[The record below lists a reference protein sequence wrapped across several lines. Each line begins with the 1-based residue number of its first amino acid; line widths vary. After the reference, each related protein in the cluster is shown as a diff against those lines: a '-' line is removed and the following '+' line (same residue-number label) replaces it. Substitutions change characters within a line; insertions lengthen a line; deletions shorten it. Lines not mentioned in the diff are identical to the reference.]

1 MDANRFLT
9 AVLPTT
15 GFYCICEIST
25 KYNQHRYVTSISE
38 AIEKARIFDADGFN
52 TYFAVASYIERGSRK
67 LDNVQYLRSFFFD
80 LDISATGKNKLGKPI
95 YTSKR
100 LAVEALRLFLQETGL
115 DKLGKPWLLD
125 SGGGVHV
132 YWPLSEDIPL
142 AEWQPLAERLK
153 RTAVKHKLLIDAP
166 ITGDGARVMRMPGTM
181 NQKYDPPKPASV
193 KQAGDVFEFDDIDAL
208 LPQMS
213 ELGAFAPINGNHAL
227 TQTAIVNGI
236 PGKRPVANALAL
248 PGKPPVAADA
258 PAVGKAL
265 VQHVD
270 SSFTKLLQRSL
281 AADGNGCA
289 QVRYF
294 RDNADADGMEPM
306 WRAMLSLA
314 KCTTEGETA
323 GREISSWHPYTEER
337 FQKKWI
343 ELKGPLSCSAIDA
356 INPGGCAGCP
366 HAGKITNPLPIG
378 RAVPLPAPIAAT
390 ATAPALPALPSGFA
404 FSKTA
409 TCRTVSN
416 DDGNDLIPIIP
427 FIFYLHS
434 VMQEDDTYCARFCRV
449 VSATEQHFIAIPMRA
464 LASKDDTIKELAK
477 QNIFAAFGAGNDVHV
492 FNYVRACAM
501 EASTANTSLRVPAK
515 YGWQPDESF
524 ACGERILSP
533 AGEYTFVSNRLNNL
547 IEGMQPAGTFS
558 NWQRVLTMLCNKGC
572 YDVVSLA
579 LIGFAS
585 PLMAWANNGADAMT
599 FHATSRESGV
609 GKSLA
614 LSIARST
621 WGGKRLIVVPNTSE
635 NTMLQRAGLLGGL
648 PLLVDEVTAK
658 NRSTEMEWIPKFLFD
673 YAQGQH
679 KLKGSSS
686 ANAEL
691 NDNMTWNGLAFITSN
706 SPVLEHML
714 GARDTSSNGEVQRF
728 LEWRCE
734 TKIDFNEHERD
745 IMGLLNSNYGHAG
758 PMFADWLVNNMAR
771 AKSVFATILE
781 GWRKAINA
789 IDSER
794 YWVAG
799 CAAIIAA
806 ATLLGPLHA
815 NICAIDVRRVMAFL
829 TGLIERTRSLIDSNL
844 MTANDVVSSFLRE
857 FNGMFVK
864 VGKAGSV
871 ASSISNNGL
880 SIALPDSARG
890 KVVGRIELE
899 MSPGQVC
906 TYLDVTAL
914 KKYCSMRNWSYT
926 ALKDDLS
933 HNAVVQERAIDLF
946 RGTSMAASTT
956 RCLQIIYAST
966 NAPAHAS

>member
-1 MDANRFLT
+1 MDARSFLT

-15 GFYCICEIST
+15 GVYCICEIST
-25 KYNQHRYVTSISE
+25 KYNQHRYIDSIDA
-38 AIEKARIFDADGFN
+38 AIEKARIFNADGFN

-67 LDNVQYLRSFFFD
+67 LSNVQYLRSFFFD
-80 LDISATGKNKLGKPI
+80 LDISATGKNKVGKPV

-100 LAVEALRLFLQETGL
+100 LAVEALHDFLHETGL

-132 YWPLSEDIPL
+132 YWPLTEDIPL
-142 AEWQPLAERLK
+142 AEWQPVAERLK

-166 ITGDGARVMRMPGTM
+166 ITGDGARVMRMPGTL

-193 KQAGDVFEFDDIDAL
+193 KQAGDSFEFDDIDTL
-208 LPQMS
+208 LPKVE
-213 ELGAFAPINGNHAL
+213 ELGAFAPLNGNHAVPMPKRMGMEITL
-227 TQTAIVNGI
+227 
-236 PGKRPVANALAL
+236 PGKPPVVSAL
-248 PGKPPVAADA
+248 PGKPPVDTS
-258 PAVGKAL
+258 VGKAL
-265 VQHVD
+265 VQHID
-270 SSFTKLLQRSL
+270 SSFGKLLNRSL

-294 RDNADADGMEPM
+294 HENASADGMEPM

-314 KCTTEGETA
+314 KCTTEGESA

-337 FQKKWI
+337 FQKKWS
-343 ELKGPLSCSAIDA
+343 ELKGPLSCGAIDA
-356 INPGGCAGCP
+356 INPGGCANCP

-378 RAVPLPAPIAAT
+378 RAVSLPAPIAAS
-390 ATAPALPALPSGFA
+390 ATAPALPALPGGFA

-409 TCRTVSN
+409 TCRTVP
-416 DDGNDLIPIIP
+416 DGEAENLVPIIP

-449 VSATEQHFIAIPMRA
+449 VSATEQHFIAVPMRA

-477 QNIFAAFGAGNDVHV
+477 QNVFAAFGAGNDVHV
-492 FNYVRACAM
+492 FNYVRACAL
-501 EASTANTSLRVPAK
+501 EASTANNSLRVPAK

-524 ACGERILSP
+524 ACGERIIS
-533 AGEYTFVSNRLNNL
+533 ASGEYTFVSNRLHNL
-547 IEGMQPAGTFS
+547 IEGMQPAGDFRE
-558 NWQRVLTMLCNKGC
+558 WQRVLTMLCNKGC
-572 YDVVSLA
+572 YDVVTLG

-621 WGGKRLIVVPNTSE
+621 WGGKRLAVVPNTSE

-658 NRSTEMEWIPKFLFD
+658 NRSSEMEWIPKFLFD

-679 KLKGSSS
+679 KLEGSSS

-734 TKIDFNEHERD
+734 TRIDFTEYERD
-745 IMGLLNSNYGHAG
+745 ILQLLGSNYGHAG
-758 PMFADWLVNNMAR
+758 PMFANWLVRNMAT
-771 AKSVFATILE
+771 AKQICATVTE
-781 GWRKAINA
+781 GFRKQTGATDA
-789 IDSER
+789 ER
-794 YWVAG
+794 YWVASCG
-799 CAAIIAA
+799 SLVAA
-806 ATLLGPLHA
+806 AVLVGPKHA
-815 NICAIDVRRVMAFL
+815 NICAIDAKRVMNYL
-829 TGLIERTRSLIDSNL
+829 TGLVATTRRLIDSNL
-844 MTANDVVSSFLRE
+844 MTANDVISSFLRE

-864 VGKAGSV
+864 VGRVGSV
-871 ASSISNNGL
+871 ASSLSNNGL
-880 SIALPDSARG
+880 NIALPDSARG
-890 KVVGRIELE
+890 KVVGRIEYE
-899 MSPGQVC
+899 VSPGQVSA
-906 TYLDVTAL
+906 YIDVTSL

-933 HNAVVQERAIDLF
+933 HDAVVQEKALDLF

-966 NAPAHAS
+966 NAPAHAA